1 MDTKILRLLLVEDSE
16 DDALLLLRDLERGG
30 YDVESERVETMPAMK
45 QALTRREWDLV
56 ISDYRMPN
64 FSAPAALETL
74 KKSGLDLPF
83 IIVSG
88 KIGEEMLVD
97 AMRSGAHDYLMKGNL
112 SRLIP
117 AVERELRESA
127 ERRTRRRA
135 ELAIRQGKMEWEAA
149 FDAVSDLVV
158 LTDPKGTVI
167 RCNNKLIEYFHTTY
181 NHVLGKDITE
191 LFYGEKGAE
200 GSIFR
205 LCAEL
210 KPDQEDVRF
219 PRLKGWYN
227 AACYPMHPTETKHGF
242 VYVIKDIT
250 KRKRME
256 EEKKLTDRELLTL
269 YAVAFRL
276 NSRRGS
282 KRIMVDLLSQLH
294 HMLQID
300 FSSIHLLER
309 GTPVL
314 TAWLGFSREFAEAFR
329 TLRRDAGWVREVLG
343 GKSIQS
349 DEIAGHFAPAAEKE
363 AEAMGMGAWCAL
375 PLKIGS
381 GVIGILFVSH
391 RSVRNYTDREVFLL
405 SSIANQMAVLIE
417 NHTLYDRM
425 KEKNE
430 ELQRSKRELK
440 EHLEEVKRANIELGR
455 LNQAKNSFIGMAS
468 HELKTPLTSIMG
480 GLQFLLHYSD
490 IPMTPEQK
498 EMMESVYEGVT
509 QLKGTVDDLL
519 SISRIEAKGFVL
531 QKRSVNLPALC
542 EEVRHTLLLP
552 LSERDI
558 AVSIAADACS
568 VPADEGFCRLVIRNL
583 LENAIKFTPDGGS
596 IGIGGTL
603 VTREEVLARREYL
616 RRFYRELPAG
626 VETAGAF
633 YRLDVAD
640 TGVGIPEEERARIF
654 DKFYG
659 IGDIAYH
666 SSGKTGYMSKG
677 TGLGLSIVKG
687 IMEAHGGM
695 VWVEPQPE
703 GPGSRFS
710 ILFPLDNACVVPR
723 RAAS

>member
-1 MDTKILRLLLVEDSE
+1 METKKLSLLLVEDSAE
-16 DDALLLLRDLERGG
+16 DALLLLRDLRKGG
-30 YDVESERVETMPAMK
+30 YDVEYERVETMPAME
-45 QALTRREWDLV
+45 QALASREWDLV

-74 KKSGLDLPF
+74 KRSGLDLPF

-135 ELAIRQGKMEWEAA
+135 ELAIRQGKIEWEAA

-158 LTDPKGTVI
+158 LTDPKGTII
-167 RCNNKLIEYFHTTY
+167 RCNNKLIEYFRTTY
-181 NHVLGKDITE
+181 NRVIGTDITE
-191 LFYGEKGAE
+191 LFYGEREAE

-205 LCAEL
+205 LCSEL

-219 PRLKGWYN
+219 PVLKGWYN
-227 AACYPMHPTETKHGF
+227 AACYPMHPTESKHGF

-269 YAVAFRL
+269 YAIAFRL

-300 FSSIHLLER
+300 FSGIHLLER
-309 GTPVL
+309 GTLAL
-314 TAWLGFSREFAEAFR
+314 TAWLGLSREFAAAFR

-343 GKSIQS
+343 GKSVKS
-349 DEIAGHFAPAAEKE
+349 DEIAGHFSAAATAA

-381 GVIGILFVSH
+381 GVIGVLFVSH

-425 KEKNE
+425 KVKNE

-490 IPMTPEQK
+490 ISMTPEQK

-509 QLKGTVDDLL
+509 QLKGIVDDLL

-531 QKRSVNLPALC
+531 QKRPVNLTSLC

-558 AVSIAADACS
+558 AVSITADACS
-568 VPADEGFCRLVIRNL
+568 IPADEGFCRLVVRNL
-583 LENAIKFTPDGGS
+583 LENAIKFTPDGGRIEIS
-596 IGIGGTL
+596 GRPVIRDELLG
-603 VTREEVLARREYL
+603 RREFL
-616 RRFYRELPAG
+616 RCFYREFPEN
-626 VETAGAF
+626 VEKVGEF

-640 TGVGIPEEERARIF
+640 TGVGIPEEERVRIF
-654 DKFYG
+654 EKFYG

-677 TGLGLSIVKG
+677 SGLGLSIVKG
-687 IMEAHGGM
+687 IMDAHGGM
-695 VWVEPQPE
+695 VWVEP
-703 GPGSRFS
+703 GAGGAGSVFS
-710 ILFPLDNACVVPR
+710 LLFPMT
-723 RAAS
+723 